1 MAKKLRRKETGR
13 TRQGFIMFKT
23 SYNSQVMIF
32 MKQKLFGLTSEESV
46 SYIFFSQICH
56 FSGTMSLMKPK
67 EKDLIVQMIV
77 SAKSNLDWV
86 LIYSSSL
93 CG

>member
-1 MAKKLRRKETGR
+1 M
-13 TRQGFIMFKT
+13 KT
-23 SYNSQVMIF
+23 
-32 MKQKLFGLTSEESV
+32 
-46 SYIFFSQICH
+46 
-56 FSGTMSLMKPK
+56 K

-93 CG
+93 CGWSIKLANFIDQPSNHNQN